1 MSVGVRLRFV
11 RRVFLRIWKFLA
23 LFFGINV
30 VAAVGFYL
38 LQPPIRLSDAFYWA
52 IVTISTTG
60 YGDLVPNPGYARWF
74 TIGVLYTQIFL
85 IGYLFSVIT
94 GIVSTESQN
103 RALGTLGTGLK
114 EHVVVLGYSAV
125 GRAAVRE
132 LLLEEQSV
140 AVVAEQAEEVANIRT
155 LGPESKLFVTYGSP
169 GDAHILER
177 VNIST
182 AHSVIVCTPDD
193 TTNLVASLN
202 IRAMAPKIRIVVS
215 VSRPELK
222 ETLRAAGVTYVASPS
237 DLGGRLCSSAA
248 FRPDV
253 ASAVEEITTEA
264 SGADL
269 QEYLLTEGLPIA
281 TQSFGEAARTV
292 HEATGCIAV
301 GYAYA
306 VEGEFKTLVNP
317 ADTAQL
323 RPGNALIVL
332 GTVENLRK
340 CRRLFGTEQ
349 GR

>member
-1 MSVGVRLRFV
+1 VSGSVRLRFV
-11 RRVFLRIWKFLA
+11 RTVFVRIWKFLA

-30 VAAVGFYL
+30 VAAVGFYF
-38 LQPPIRLSDAFYWA
+38 LQPIKLPDAFYWA

-60 YGDLVPNPGYARWF
+60 YGDIVPQAGAARWF
-74 TIGVLYTQIFL
+74 TMGVLYTQIFL

-94 GIVSTESQN
+94 GIVATESQN
-103 RALGTLGTGLK
+103 RALGTLGTTMK
-114 EHVVVLGYSAV
+114 NHVVVLGYSSV

-140 AVVAEQAEEVANIRT
+140 AVVAEEAEEVANIRT

-169 GDAHILER
+169 ADTHILER
-177 VNIST
+177 VNLTT
-182 AHSVIVCTPDD
+182 AHSVIVCTHDD
-193 TTNLVASLN
+193 TTNLIASLN
-202 IRAMAPKIRIVVS
+202 IRAMAPTIRIVVS

-222 ETLRAAGVTYVASPS
+222 DTLRAAGVTYVASPS

-269 QEYLLTEGLPIA
+269 QEYVLSGTTPFA
-281 TQSFGEAARTV
+281 SQTFGEAARAV
-292 HEATGCIAV
+292 HEATGCVAI
-301 GYAYA
+301 GYAYPA
-306 VEGEFKTLVNP
+306 DGDFKTLVNP
-317 ADTAQL
+317 PDSAQL
-323 RPGNALIVL
+323 QPGHALLVL
-332 GTVENLRK
+332 GTLANLHK